1 MHKVAMPSLW
11 FEVLFGISRLS
22 RLITVRATAKADAPF
37 SFVKD
42 VVFAPREEVLRTA
55 FTGL

>member
-1 MHKVAMPSLW
+1 
-11 FEVLFGISRLS
+11 
-22 RLITVRATAKADAPF
+22 LITVRATAKADAPF